1 MGRDLSRGIAVRI
14 EIMDKHTKALELD
27 KILEMVAGE
36 CSSADAAELARKL
49 EPVHT
54 AGEAQWLLQETDAA
68 FVAMAK
74 FGAPSFYGMKNVT
87 NPLRRAQ
94 AGGGLGLRELL
105 DIGATL
111 RTIRGL
117 TQWWGKSESVRTA
130 LTGRF
135 QVLAPNKYLEEK
147 IFTCIVSE
155 EEVADNASP
164 ALASIRRK
172 IRAASQRVR
181 DQLDKLIR
189 SPAHQKHLQE
199 NIVTQR
205 GGRYVVPVKAEF
217 RGEVPGLV
225 HDTSASGATVFVEP
239 MSVVE
244 LNNEIRVLR
253 SDEQEEISRILL
265 ELSGEAGSFADS
277 IIESYNYAVQL
288 DLIFAKAQVAY
299 KMKAVV
305 PQIGEDGKT
314 ILHAARH
321 PLIAKEKVVPTEITL
336 GDTFDALIITGPNT
350 GGKTVALK
358 TIGLLTLM
366 AMCGLMVPA
375 GEGSRVSVF
384 RHILADIGDE
394 QSIEQSLSTF
404 SSHMVNIIRILQ
416 VADSSSLILL
426 DELGAGTDPVEGAA
440 LAQAII
446 QELRGKGVRLAC
458 TTHYAELK
466 AYAIQTPG
474 VENGSCEFD
483 VATLQPTYR
492 LLIGVPGKSNA
503 FAITQR
509 LGMDPRIV
517 DQARELV
524 SRESNAFEQVVGR
537 LEEDRRKMEDQLET
551 LRTSAAK
558 AQQSAQEADRLK
570 EEAEAQA
577 KKEVERAR
585 QEAAQIVQKTRQR
598 ADALVNELEELR
610 RQKNKQLS
618 AEQKARLRSGMKEL
632 ESSSDPVHQRRDD
645 NYVLPRPLVVGDDV
659 LLYDIDKEA
668 TVLEEP
674 KDGMV
679 LVQAG
684 IIKTRAPLHNIRLM
698 SKRQLKKKN
707 PGRTVTKS
715 VSTPEASSS
724 LDLRG
729 QTVEEALMEVD
740 SFLDRAARMHL
751 SQVTIIHGKGT
762 GALRAAVQQHLRRCA
777 QVKSFRL
784 GTYGEGES
792 GVTIAELK

>member
-1 MGRDLSRGIAVRI
+1 
-14 EIMDKHTKALELD
+14 MDKHTKALELD

-36 CSSADAAELARKL
+36 CSSADGAELARAL
-49 EPVHT
+49 TPVHT
-54 AGEAQWLLQETDAA
+54 AGEVQWLLQEIDAA

-74 FGAPSFYGMKNVT
+74 YGAPSFYGMKNVT

-117 TQWWGKSESVRTA
+117 TQWWSKSESVRTA

-164 ALASIRRK
+164 QLAAIRRK

-189 SPAHQKHLQE
+189 SPGHQKHLQE
-199 NIVTQR
+199 SLVTQR

-225 HDTSASGATVFVEP
+225 HDTSASGATVFIEP

-277 IIESYNYAVQL
+277 IIESYQYAVQL

-305 PQIGEDGKT
+305 PDVGEDGRVV
-314 ILHAARH
+314 LHSARH

-336 GDTFDALIITGPNT
+336 GDTFDTLIITGPNT

-366 AMCGLMVPA
+366 AMCGLMIPA
-375 GEGSRVSVF
+375 GEGSRISVF
-384 RHILADIGDE
+384 QHILADIGDE

-404 SSHMVNIIRILQ
+404 SSHMVNIIQIFQ

-440 LAQAII
+440 LAESII
-446 QELRGKGVRLAC
+446 QELRSKGVRLAC

-483 VATLQPTYR
+483 VTTLRPTYR

-509 LGMDPRIV
+509 LGMDPSIV
-517 DQARELV
+517 DRARKLV
-524 SRESNAFEQVVGR
+524 SEESNAFEQVVSR
-537 LEEDRRKMEDQLET
+537 LEEDRRKMEDELET
-551 LRTSAAK
+551 LRESAAK
-558 AQQSAQEADRLK
+558 AKENAQEAQRLK
-570 EEAEAQA
+570 EEAESQA
-577 KKEVERAR
+577 KKEIEQAR

-618 AEQKARLRSGMKEL
+618 AEQKARLRSGMREL
-632 ESSSDPVHQRRDD
+632 ESSADPVRKRRDD
-645 NYVLPRPLVVGDDV
+645 HYTLPRPLVVGDEV
-659 LLYDIDKEA
+659 LLYDIDKSA
-668 TVLEEP
+668 TVLELP
-674 KDGMV
+674 KDDTV

-684 IIKTRAPLHNIRLM
+684 IIKTRVPLSNVRLV
-698 SKRQLKKKN
+698 SKRQLKKQQ
-707 PGRTVTKS
+707 GRSVTKS
-715 VSTPEASSS
+715 VSTPEISTS
-724 LDLRG
+724 LDIRG
-729 QTVEEALMEVD
+729 QNVEEALMEVD
-740 SFLDRAARMHL
+740 AFLDRASRMHL
-751 SQVTIIHGKGT
+751 PLVTIIHGKGT
-762 GALRAAVQQHLRRCA
+762 GVLRSAVQQHLRRCS

-784 GTYGEGES
+784 GVYGEGEN

>member
-1 MGRDLSRGIAVRI
+1 
-14 EIMDKHTKALELD
+14 MDKHTKALELD
-27 KILEMVAGE
+27 KILEMVAEE
-36 CSSADAAELARKL
+36 CSSQDGAQLAREL

-54 AGEAQWLLQETDAA
+54 AAEAQWLLGETDAA

-74 FGAPSFYGMKNVT
+74 YGAPSFYGMKNVT

-117 TQWWGKSESVRTA
+117 TQWWGKSGSVTTA
-130 LTGRF
+130 LTPRF
-135 QVLAPNKYLEEK
+135 EVLAPNKYLEEK
-147 IFTCIVSE
+147 IFTCIVNE

-181 DQLDKLIR
+181 GQLDKLIH
-189 SPAHQKHLQE
+189 SQAHQKHLQE
-199 NIVTQR
+199 SIVTQR

-244 LNNEIRVLR
+244 ANNEIRVLR
-253 SDEQEEISRILL
+253 SDEQDEIARILL

-277 IIESYNYAVQL
+277 IIESYHYAVEL

-305 PQIGEDGKT
+305 PQVGEDGK
-314 ILHAARH
+314 IGLHAARH
-321 PLIAKEKVVPTEITL
+321 PLIAKEKVVPTDITL
-336 GDTFDALIITGPNT
+336 GVEFDTLIITGPNT

-366 AMCGLMVPA
+366 AMCGLMIPA
-375 GEGSRVSVF
+375 GEGSRVAVF

-404 SSHMVNIIRILQ
+404 SSHMVNIIHIFE
-416 VADSSSLILL
+416 VADNSSLILL

-440 LAQAII
+440 LAEAII
-446 QELRGKGVRLAC
+446 QELRGRGVRLAC

-483 VATLQPTYR
+483 VATLRPTYR

-509 LGMDPRIV
+509 LGMDTAIV
-517 DQARELV
+517 DRARELV
-524 SRESNAFEQVVGR
+524 SREGNAFEQVVGR
-537 LEEDRRKMEDQLET
+537 LEEDRRKMEDELEA
-551 LRTSAAK
+551 LRASAAQAK
-558 AQQSAQEADRLK
+558 ANAEASQRLK
-570 EEAEAQA
+570 DEAEAQA
-577 KKEVERAR
+577 KKEIDRAR

-598 ADALVNELEELR
+598 ADALVGELEELR

-618 AEQKARLRSGMKEL
+618 AEQKARLRSGLKEL

-645 NYVLPRPLVVGDDV
+645 NYVLPRPLVVGDEV

-668 TVLEEP
+668 TVLELP
-674 KDGMV
+674 KDGTV

-684 IIKTRAPLHNIRLM
+684 IIKTRVPLGNVRLL

-707 PGRTVTKS
+707 PTRTVTKN
-715 VSTPEASSS
+715 VSTPETSSS

-740 SFLDRAARMHL
+740 NFLDRASRMHL

-762 GALRAAVQQHLRRCA
+762 GALRTAVQQHLRRCS

>member
-1 MGRDLSRGIAVRI
+1 M
-14 EIMDKHTKALELD
+14 MDKHCRALELD
-27 KILEMVAGE
+27 KILEMVAE
-36 CSSADAAELARKL
+36 EASSADGAQLAREL
-49 EPVHT
+49 EPVST
-54 AGEAQWLLQETDAA
+54 AAEAKWLLEETDAA

-87 NPLRRAQ
+87 SPLRRAQ

-135 QVLAPNKYLEEK
+135 EVLAPNKYLEEK

-164 ALASIRRK
+164 ALANIRRK

-181 DQLDKLIR
+181 DQLDKLIH
-189 SPAHQKHLQE
+189 SPAHQRHLQE
-199 NIVTQR
+199 SIVTQR

-244 LNNEIRVLR
+244 ANNEIRVLR

-277 IIESYNYAVQL
+277 IIESYKYAVQL

-305 PQIGEDGKT
+305 PQVGEDGK
-314 ILHAARH
+314 IVLHSARH
-321 PLIAKEKVVPTEITL
+321 PLIAKEKVVPTDITL
-336 GDTFDALIITGPNT
+336 GVDFDTLIITGPNT

-366 AMCGLMVPA
+366 AMCGLMIPV

-404 SSHMVNIIRILQ
+404 SSHMVNIIKIFE
-416 VADSSSLILL
+416 VADNSSLILL

-440 LAQAII
+440 LAEAII
-446 QELRGKGVRLAC
+446 QELRYKGARLAC

-466 AYAIQTPG
+466 AYAIQTAG
-474 VENGSCEFD
+474 VENGCCEFD
-483 VATLQPTYR
+483 VATLRPTYR

-503 FAITQR
+503 FAISQR
-509 LGMDPRIV
+509 LGMAESIV
-517 DQARELV
+517 DRARELV
-524 SRESNAFEQVVGR
+524 SQESNAFEQVVGR
-537 LEEDRRKMEDQLET
+537 LEEDRRAMENQMEE
-551 LRTSAAK
+551 LRASAAK
-558 AQQSAQEADRLK
+558 AKQSAQEAERLK

-610 RQKNKQLS
+610 RQKNKELS

-632 ESSSDPVHQRRDD
+632 EGLSDPVHQRRDD
-645 NYVLPRPLVVGDDV
+645 NYVLPRELVPGDDV
-659 LLYDIDKEA
+659 LIYDIDKDA
-668 TVLEEP
+668 TVLEAP
-674 KDGMV
+674 KDGFV

-684 IIKTRAPLHNIRLM
+684 IIKTRVPLSNIRLL
-698 SKRQLKKKN
+698 SKRQMKKKH

-740 SFLDRAARMHL
+740 SFLDRASRMHL

-762 GALRAAVQQHLRRCA
+762 GALRTAVQQHLRRCS

>member
-1 MGRDLSRGIAVRI
+1 
-14 EIMDKHTKALELD
+14 MDKHTKALELD
-27 KILEMVAGE
+27 KILEMVAAE
-36 CSSADAAELARKL
+36 ASSEDGAQLAREL
-49 EPVHT
+49 SPVHT
-54 AGEAQWLLQETDAA
+54 AAEAKWLLEETDAA

-135 QVLAPNKYLEEK
+135 EVLSPNKYLEEK

-155 EEVADNASP
+155 EEVADSASP
-164 ALASIRRK
+164 ALAAIRRK

-189 SPAHQKHLQE
+189 SPGHQKHLQE
-199 NIVTQR
+199 SLVTQR

-225 HDTSASGATVFVEP
+225 HDTSASGATVFIEP

-277 IIESYNYAVQL
+277 IIESYHYAVEL

-305 PQIGEDGKT
+305 PQVGEDGK
-314 ILHAARH
+314 IVLHSARH
-321 PLIAKEKVVPTEITL
+321 PLIAKEKVVPTDITL
-336 GDTFDALIITGPNT
+336 GVGFDTLIITGPNT

-366 AMCGLMVPA
+366 AMCGLMIPA
-375 GEGSRVSVF
+375 GEGSCVSVF

-404 SSHMVNIIRILQ
+404 SSHMVNIIQIFQ
-416 VADSSSLILL
+416 VVDNSSLILL

-440 LAQAII
+440 LAEAII
-446 QELRGKGVRLAC
+446 EKLRSRGARLAC

-474 VENGSCEFD
+474 VENGCCEFD
-483 VATLQPTYR
+483 VATLRPTYR

-503 FAITQR
+503 FAISQR
-509 LGMDPRIV
+509 LGMDEAIV
-517 DQARELV
+517 HRARELV
-524 SRESNAFEQVVGR
+524 STESNAFEQVVGR
-537 LEEDRRKMEDQLET
+537 LEEDRRKMEEELQS
-551 LRTSAAK
+551 LRASAERAK
-558 AQQSAQEADRLK
+558 QSEQEAQRLK
-570 EEAEAQA
+570 EEAEAQFQ
-577 KKEVERAR
+577 KEVERAR
-585 QEAAQIVQKTRQR
+585 QEAAQIVQKTRRQ
-598 ADALVNELEELR
+598 ADALLNELEDLR

-618 AEQKARLRSGMKEL
+618 AEQKARLRSGLKEM
-632 ESSSDPVHQRRDD
+632 ESASDPVHQRRDD
-645 NYVLPRPLVVGDDV
+645 NYTLPRPLQVGDDV
-659 LLYDIDKEA
+659 LIYDIDKDA
-668 TVLEEP
+668 TMLEEP
-674 KDGMV
+674 KDGFV

-684 IIKTRAPLHNIRLM
+684 IIKTRVPLSNIRLL

-740 SFLDRAARMHL
+740 SFLDRASRMHL

>member
-1 MGRDLSRGIAVRI
+1 
-14 EIMDKHTKALELD
+14 MDKHTKALELD
-27 KILEMVAGE
+27 KILEMVAEE
-36 CSSADAAELARKL
+36 CSSQDGAQLAREL

-54 AGEAQWLLQETDAA
+54 AAEAQWLLGETDAA

-74 FGAPSFYGMKNVT
+74 YGAPSFYGMKNVT

-117 TQWWGKSESVRTA
+117 TQWWGKSGNVTTA
-130 LTGRF
+130 LTPRF
-135 QVLAPNKYLEEK
+135 EVLAPNKYLEEK
-147 IFTCIVSE
+147 IFTCIVNE

-181 DQLDKLIR
+181 DQLDKLIH
-189 SPAHQKHLQE
+189 SQAHQKHLQE
-199 NIVTQR
+199 SIVTQR

-253 SDEQEEISRILL
+253 SDEQDEIARILL

-277 IIESYNYAVQL
+277 IIESYHYAVEL

-305 PQIGEDGKT
+305 PQVGEDGK
-314 ILHAARH
+314 IALHAARH
-321 PLIAKEKVVPTEITL
+321 PLIAKEKVVPTDITL
-336 GDTFDALIITGPNT
+336 GVEFDTLIITGPNT

-366 AMCGLMVPA
+366 AMCGLMIPA
-375 GEGSRVSVF
+375 GEGSRVAVF

-404 SSHMVNIIRILQ
+404 SSHMVNIIHIFE
-416 VADSSSLILL
+416 VADNSSLILL

-440 LAQAII
+440 LAEAII
-446 QELRGKGVRLAC
+446 QELRGRGVRLAC

-483 VATLQPTYR
+483 VATLRPTYR

-509 LGMDPRIV
+509 LGMDTAIV
-517 DQARELV
+517 DRARELV
-524 SRESNAFEQVVGR
+524 SREGNAFEQVVGR
-537 LEEDRRKMEDQLET
+537 LEEDRRKMEDELEA
-551 LRTSAAK
+551 LRASAAQAK
-558 AQQSAQEADRLK
+558 ANAEASQRLK
-570 EEAEAQA
+570 DEAEAQA
-577 KKEVERAR
+577 KKEIDRAR

-598 ADALVNELEELR
+598 ADALVGELEELR

-618 AEQKARLRSGMKEL
+618 AEQKVRLRSGLKEL

-645 NYVLPRPLVVGDDV
+645 NYVLPRPLVVGDEV

-668 TVLEEP
+668 TVLELP
-674 KDGMV
+674 KDGTV

-684 IIKTRAPLHNIRLM
+684 IIKTRVPLENVRLL

-707 PGRTVTKS
+707 PTRTVTKN
-715 VSTPEASSS
+715 VSTPETSSS

-740 SFLDRAARMHL
+740 NFLDRASRMHL

-762 GALRAAVQQHLRRCA
+762 GALRTAVQQHLRRCS

>member
-1 MGRDLSRGIAVRI
+1 
-14 EIMDKHTKALELD
+14 MDKHTKALELD
-27 KILEMVAGE
+27 KILEMVAEE
-36 CSSADAAELARKL
+36 CSSQDGAQLAREL

-54 AGEAQWLLQETDAA
+54 AAEAQRLLGETDAA

-74 FGAPSFYGMKNVT
+74 YGAPSFYGMKNVT

-117 TQWWGKSESVRTA
+117 TQWWGKSGNVTTA
-130 LTGRF
+130 LTPRF
-135 QVLAPNKYLEEK
+135 EVLAPNKYLEEK
-147 IFTCIVSE
+147 IFTCIVNE

-181 DQLDKLIR
+181 DQLDKLIH
-189 SPAHQKHLQE
+189 SQAHQKHLQE
-199 NIVTQR
+199 SIVTQR

-244 LNNEIRVLR
+244 ANNEIRVLR
-253 SDEQEEISRILL
+253 SDEQDEIARILL

-277 IIESYNYAVQL
+277 IIESYHYAVEL

-305 PQIGEDGKT
+305 PQVGEDGK
-314 ILHAARH
+314 IALHAARH
-321 PLIAKEKVVPTEITL
+321 PLIAKEKVVPTDITL
-336 GDTFDALIITGPNT
+336 GVEFDTLIITGPNT

-366 AMCGLMVPA
+366 AMCGLMIPA
-375 GEGSRVSVF
+375 GEGSRVAVF

-404 SSHMVNIIRILQ
+404 SSHMVNIIHIFE
-416 VADSSSLILL
+416 VADNSSLILL

-440 LAQAII
+440 LAEAII
-446 QELRGKGVRLAC
+446 QELRGRGVRLAC

-483 VATLQPTYR
+483 VATLRPTYR

-509 LGMDPRIV
+509 LGMDTAIV
-517 DQARELV
+517 DRARELV
-524 SRESNAFEQVVGR
+524 SREGNAFEQVVGR
-537 LEEDRRKMEDQLET
+537 LEEDRRKMEDELEA
-551 LRTSAAK
+551 LRASAAQAK
-558 AQQSAQEADRLK
+558 ANAEASQRLK
-570 EEAEAQA
+570 DEAEAQA
-577 KKEVERAR
+577 KKEIDRAR

-598 ADALVNELEELR
+598 ADALVGELEELR

-618 AEQKARLRSGMKEL
+618 AEQKARLRSGLKEL

-645 NYVLPRPLVVGDDV
+645 NYVLPRPLVVGDEV

-668 TVLEEP
+668 TVLELP
-674 KDGMV
+674 KDGTV

-684 IIKTRAPLHNIRLM
+684 IIKTRVPLENVRLL

-707 PGRTVTKS
+707 PTRTVTKN
-715 VSTPEASSS
+715 VSTPETSSS

-740 SFLDRAARMHL
+740 NFLDRASRMHL

-762 GALRAAVQQHLRRCA
+762 GALRTAVQQHLRRCS

>member
-1 MGRDLSRGIAVRI
+1 
-14 EIMDKHTKALELD
+14 MDKHTKALELD
-27 KILEMVAGE
+27 KILEMVAEE
-36 CSSADAAELARKL
+36 CSSQDGAQLAREL

-54 AGEAQWLLQETDAA
+54 AAEAQWLLGETDAA

-74 FGAPSFYGMKNVT
+74 YGAPSFYGMKNVT

-117 TQWWGKSESVRTA
+117 TQWWGKSGNVTTA
-130 LTGRF
+130 LTPRF
-135 QVLAPNKYLEEK
+135 EVLAPNKYLEEK
-147 IFTCIVSE
+147 IFTCIVNE

-181 DQLDKLIR
+181 DQLDKLIH
-189 SPAHQKHLQE
+189 SQAHQKHLQE
-199 NIVTQR
+199 SIVTQR

-244 LNNEIRVLR
+244 ANNEIRVLR
-253 SDEQEEISRILL
+253 SDEQDEIARILL

-277 IIESYNYAVQL
+277 IIESYHYAVEL

-305 PQIGEDGKT
+305 PQVGEDGK
-314 ILHAARH
+314 IALHAARH
-321 PLIAKEKVVPTEITL
+321 PLIAKEKVVPTDITL
-336 GDTFDALIITGPNT
+336 GVEFDTLIITVPNT

-366 AMCGLMVPA
+366 AMCGLMIPA
-375 GEGSRVSVF
+375 GEGSRVAVF

-394 QSIEQSLSTF
+394 QSIEQSISTF
-404 SSHMVNIIRILQ
+404 SSHMVNIIHIFE
-416 VADSSSLILL
+416 VADNSSLILL

-440 LAQAII
+440 LAEAII
-446 QELRGKGVRLAC
+446 QELRGRGVRLAC

-483 VATLQPTYR
+483 VATLRPTYR

-509 LGMDPRIV
+509 LGMDTAIV
-517 DQARELV
+517 DRARELV
-524 SRESNAFEQVVGR
+524 SREGNAFEQVVGR
-537 LEEDRRKMEDQLET
+537 LEEDRRKMEDELEA
-551 LRTSAAK
+551 LRASAAQAK
-558 AQQSAQEADRLK
+558 ANAEASQRLK
-570 EEAEAQA
+570 DEAEAQA
-577 KKEVERAR
+577 KKEIDRAR

-598 ADALVNELEELR
+598 ADALVGELEELR

-618 AEQKARLRSGMKEL
+618 AEQKARLRSGLKEL

-645 NYVLPRPLVVGDDV
+645 NYVLPRPLVVGDEV

-668 TVLEEP
+668 TVLELP
-674 KDGMV
+674 KDGTV

-684 IIKTRAPLHNIRLM
+684 IIKTRVPLENVRLL

-707 PGRTVTKS
+707 PTRTVTKN
-715 VSTPEASSS
+715 VSTPETSSS

-740 SFLDRAARMHL
+740 NFLDRASRMHL

-762 GALRAAVQQHLRRCA
+762 GALRTAVQQHLRRCS

>member
-1 MGRDLSRGIAVRI
+1 
-14 EIMDKHTKALELD
+14 MDKHCRALELD
-27 KILEMVAGE
+27 KILEMVAE
-36 CSSADAAELARKL
+36 EASSADGAQLAREL
-49 EPVHT
+49 EPVLT
-54 AGEAQWLLQETDAA
+54 AAEAKWLLEETDAA

-135 QVLAPNKYLEEK
+135 EVLAPNKYLEEK

-164 ALASIRRK
+164 ALATIRRK

-181 DQLDKLIR
+181 DQLDKLIH
-189 SPAHQKHLQE
+189 SPAHQRHLQE
-199 NIVTQR
+199 SIVTQR

-244 LNNEIRVLR
+244 ANNEIRVLR

-277 IIESYNYAVQL
+277 IIESYQYAVQL

-305 PQIGEDGKT
+305 PQVGEDGK
-314 ILHAARH
+314 IVLHSARH
-321 PLIAKEKVVPTEITL
+321 PLIAKDKVVPTDITL
-336 GDTFDALIITGPNT
+336 GVEFDTLIITGPNT

-366 AMCGLMVPA
+366 AMCGLMLPV

-404 SSHMVNIIRILQ
+404 SSHMVNIIKIFQ
-416 VADSSSLILL
+416 VADNSSLILL

-440 LAQAII
+440 LAEAII
-446 QELRGKGVRLAC
+446 QELRYKGARLAC

-466 AYAIQTPG
+466 AYAIQTAG
-474 VENGSCEFD
+474 VENGCCEFD
-483 VATLQPTYR
+483 VATLRPTYR

-503 FAITQR
+503 FAISQR
-509 LGMDPRIV
+509 LGMAESIV
-517 DQARELV
+517 NRARELV

-537 LEEDRRKMEDQLET
+537 LEEDRRAMETQMEE

-558 AQQSAQEADRLK
+558 AKESAQEAERLK
-570 EEAEAQA
+570 EEAQSQA

-610 RQKNKQLS
+610 RQKNKELS

-632 ESSSDPVHQRRDD
+632 EGLSDPVHQRRDD
-645 NYVLPRPLVVGDDV
+645 NYVLPRALVPGDDV
-659 LLYDIDKEA
+659 LIYDIDKDA
-668 TVLEEP
+668 TVLEAP
-674 KDGMV
+674 KDGFV

-684 IIKTRAPLHNIRLM
+684 IIKTRVPLSNIRLL
-698 SKRQLKKKN
+698 SKRQMKKKQ

-740 SFLDRAARMHL
+740 SFLDRASRMHL

>member
-1 MGRDLSRGIAVRI
+1 
-14 EIMDKHTKALELD
+14 MDKHTKALELD
-27 KILEMVAGE
+27 KILEMVAEE
-36 CSSADAAELARKL
+36 CSSQDGAQLAREL

-54 AGEAQWLLQETDAA
+54 AAEAQWLLGETDAA

-74 FGAPSFYGMKNVT
+74 YGAPSFYGMKNVT

-117 TQWWGKSESVRTA
+117 TQWWGKSGNVTTA
-130 LTGRF
+130 LTPRF
-135 QVLAPNKYLEEK
+135 EVLAPNKYLEEK
-147 IFTCIVSE
+147 IFTCIVNE

-181 DQLDKLIR
+181 DQLDKLIH
-189 SPAHQKHLQE
+189 SQAHQKHLQE
-199 NIVTQR
+199 SIVTQR

-244 LNNEIRVLR
+244 ANNEIRVLR
-253 SDEQEEISRILL
+253 SDEQDEIARILL

-277 IIESYNYAVQL
+277 IIESYHYAVEL

-305 PQIGEDGKT
+305 PQVGEDGK
-314 ILHAARH
+314 IALHAARH
-321 PLIAKEKVVPTEITL
+321 PLIAKEKVVPTDITL
-336 GDTFDALIITGPNT
+336 GVEFDTLIITGPNT

-366 AMCGLMVPA
+366 AMCGLMIPA
-375 GEGSRVSVF
+375 GEGSRVAVF

-404 SSHMVNIIRILQ
+404 SSHMVNIIHIFE
-416 VADSSSLILL
+416 VADNSSLILL

-440 LAQAII
+440 LAEAII
-446 QELRGKGVRLAC
+446 QELRGRGVRLAC

-474 VENGSCEFD
+474 VENGSCEFA
-483 VATLQPTYR
+483 VATLRPTYR

-509 LGMDPRIV
+509 LGMDTAIV
-517 DQARELV
+517 DRARELV
-524 SRESNAFEQVVGR
+524 SREGNAFEQVVGR
-537 LEEDRRKMEDQLET
+537 LEEDRRKMEDELEA
-551 LRTSAAK
+551 LRASAAQAK
-558 AQQSAQEADRLK
+558 ANAEASQRLK
-570 EEAEAQA
+570 DEAEAQA
-577 KKEVERAR
+577 KKEIDRAR

-598 ADALVNELEELR
+598 ADALVGELEELR

-618 AEQKARLRSGMKEL
+618 AEQKARLRSGLKEL

-645 NYVLPRPLVVGDDV
+645 NYVLPRPLVVGDEV

-668 TVLEEP
+668 TVLELP
-674 KDGMV
+674 KDGTV

-684 IIKTRAPLHNIRLM
+684 IIKTRVPLGNVRLL

-707 PGRTVTKS
+707 PTRTVTKN
-715 VSTPEASSS
+715 VSTPETSSS

-740 SFLDRAARMHL
+740 NFLDRASRMHL

-762 GALRAAVQQHLRRCA
+762 GALRTAVQQHLRRCS

>member
-1 MGRDLSRGIAVRI
+1 
-14 EIMDKHTKALELD
+14 MDKHTKALELD
-27 KILEMVAGE
+27 KILEMVAEE
-36 CSSADAAELARKL
+36 CSSQDGAQLAREL

-54 AGEAQWLLQETDAA
+54 AAEAQWLLGETDAA

-74 FGAPSFYGMKNVT
+74 YGAPSFYGMKNVT

-117 TQWWGKSESVRTA
+117 TQWWGKSGNVTTA
-130 LTGRF
+130 LTPRF
-135 QVLAPNKYLEEK
+135 EVLAPNKYLEEK
-147 IFTCIVSE
+147 IFTCIVNE

-181 DQLDKLIR
+181 DQLDKLIH
-189 SPAHQKHLQE
+189 SQAHQKHLQE
-199 NIVTQR
+199 SIVTQR

-244 LNNEIRVLR
+244 ANNEIRVLR
-253 SDEQEEISRILL
+253 SDEQDEIARILL

-277 IIESYNYAVQL
+277 IIESYHYAVEL

-305 PQIGEDGKT
+305 PQVGEDGK
-314 ILHAARH
+314 IALHAARH
-321 PLIAKEKVVPTEITL
+321 PLIAKEKVVPTDITL
-336 GDTFDALIITGPNT
+336 GVEFDTLIITGPNT

-366 AMCGLMVPA
+366 AMCGLMIPA
-375 GEGSRVSVF
+375 GEGSRVAVF

-404 SSHMVNIIRILQ
+404 SSHMVNVIHIFE
-416 VADSSSLILL
+416 VADNSSLILL

-440 LAQAII
+440 LAEAII
-446 QELRGKGVRLAC
+446 QELRGRGVRLAC

-483 VATLQPTYR
+483 VATLRPTYR

-509 LGMDPRIV
+509 LGMDTAIV
-517 DQARELV
+517 DRARELV
-524 SRESNAFEQVVGR
+524 SREGNAFEQVVGR
-537 LEEDRRKMEDQLET
+537 LEEDRRKMEDELEA
-551 LRTSAAK
+551 LRASAAQAK
-558 AQQSAQEADRLK
+558 ANAEASQRLK
-570 EEAEAQA
+570 DEAEAQA
-577 KKEVERAR
+577 KKEIDRAR

-598 ADALVNELEELR
+598 ADALVGELEELR

-618 AEQKARLRSGMKEL
+618 AEQKARLRSGLKEL

-645 NYVLPRPLVVGDDV
+645 NYVLPRPLVVGDEV

-668 TVLEEP
+668 TVLELP
-674 KDGMV
+674 KDGTV

-684 IIKTRAPLHNIRLM
+684 IIKTRVPLENVRLL

-707 PGRTVTKS
+707 PTRTVTKN
-715 VSTPEASSS
+715 VSTPETSSS

-740 SFLDRAARMHL
+740 NFLDRASRMHL

-762 GALRAAVQQHLRRCA
+762 GALRTAVQQHLRRCS

>member
-1 MGRDLSRGIAVRI
+1 M
-14 EIMDKHTKALELD
+14 EKHYRALELD
-27 KILEMVAGE
+27 KILEMVAQE
-36 CSSADAAELARKL
+36 ASSEDGAELARKL
-49 EPVHT
+49 EPVYT
-54 AGEAQWLLQETDAA
+54 AAEVQWLLQETDAA

-135 QVLAPNKYLEEK
+135 EVLAPNKYLEEK

-164 ALASIRRK
+164 ALATIRRK

-181 DQLDKLIR
+181 DQLDKLIH
-189 SPAHQKHLQE
+189 SPAHQRHLQE
-199 NIVTQR
+199 SIVTQR

-225 HDTSASGATVFVEP
+225 HDTSSSGATVFVEP

-244 LNNEIRVLR
+244 ANNEIRVLR
-253 SDEQEEISRILL
+253 SDEQEEITRILL

-277 IIESYNYAVQL
+277 IIESYRYAVEL

-299 KMKAVV
+299 RMKAVV
-305 PQIGEDGKT
+305 PQVGEDGK
-314 ILHAARH
+314 IVLHSARH
-321 PLIAKEKVVPTEITL
+321 PLIPKEQVVATDITL
-336 GDTFDALIITGPNT
+336 GVDFDTLIITGPNT

-366 AMCGLMVPA
+366 AMCGLMLPV

-404 SSHMVNIIRILQ
+404 SSHMVNIIGIFQ
-416 VADSSSLILL
+416 VADNSSLILL
-426 DELGAGTDPVEGAA
+426 DELGAGTDPIEGAA
-440 LAQAII
+440 LAEAII
-446 QELRGKGVRLAC
+446 EELRNRGARLAC

-466 AYAIQTPG
+466 AYAIQTAG
-474 VENGSCEFD
+474 VENGCCEFD
-483 VATLQPTYR
+483 VATLRPTYR

-503 FAITQR
+503 FAISQR
-509 LGMDPRIV
+509 LGISEHIV
-517 DQARELV
+517 ERARELV
-524 SRESNAFEQVVGR
+524 SQESNAFEQVVGR
-537 LEEDRRKMEDQLET
+537 LEEDRRKMEDELET
-551 LRTSAAK
+551 LRASAAQAK
-558 AQQSAQEADRLK
+558 RSAQEADRLK
-570 EEAEAQA
+570 EEAEQQA

-585 QEAAQIVQKTRQR
+585 QEAAQIVQKTRAR
-598 ADALVNELEELR
+598 ADALVNELEEMR
-610 RQKNKQLS
+610 RQKNKALS
-618 AEQKARLRSGMKEL
+618 AEQKAKLRSGMKEL
-632 ESSSDPVHQRRDD
+632 EGLSDPVRERRDD
-645 NYVLPRPLVVGDDV
+645 QYVLPRPLVPGDSV
-659 LLYDIDKEA
+659 LIYDIDKDA
-668 TVLEEP
+668 TVLEAP
-674 KDGMV
+674 KDGFV

-684 IIKTRAPLHNIRLM
+684 IIKTRVPLSNIRLL
-698 SKRQLKKKN
+698 SKRQLKKKQ

-715 VSTPEASSS
+715 VSTPEAASS

-740 SFLDRAARMHL
+740 AFLDRASRMNL

-762 GALRAAVQQHLRRCA
+762 GALRAAVQQHLRRCS

>member
-1 MGRDLSRGIAVRI
+1 
-14 EIMDKHTKALELD
+14 MDKHTKALELD
-27 KILEMVAGE
+27 KILEMVAEE
-36 CSSADAAELARKL
+36 CSSQDGAQLAREL

-54 AGEAQWLLQETDAA
+54 AAEAQWLLGETDAA

-74 FGAPSFYGMKNVT
+74 YGAPSFYGMKNVT

-117 TQWWGKSESVRTA
+117 TQWWGKSGNVTTA
-130 LTGRF
+130 LSPRF
-135 QVLAPNKYLEEK
+135 EVLAPNKYLEEK
-147 IFTCIVSE
+147 IFTCIVNE

-181 DQLDKLIR
+181 DQLDKLIH
-189 SPAHQKHLQE
+189 SQAHQKHLQE
-199 NIVTQR
+199 SIVTQR

-244 LNNEIRVLR
+244 ANNEIRVLR
-253 SDEQEEISRILL
+253 SDEQDEIARILL

-277 IIESYNYAVQL
+277 IIESYHYAVEL

-305 PQIGEDGKT
+305 PQVGEDGK
-314 ILHAARH
+314 IALHAARH
-321 PLIAKEKVVPTEITL
+321 PLIAKEKVVPTDITL
-336 GDTFDALIITGPNT
+336 GVEFDTLIITGPNT

-366 AMCGLMVPA
+366 AMCGLMIPA
-375 GEGSRVSVF
+375 GEGSRVAVF

-404 SSHMVNIIRILQ
+404 SSHMVNIIHIFE
-416 VADSSSLILL
+416 VADNSSLILL

-440 LAQAII
+440 LAEAII
-446 QELRGKGVRLAC
+446 QELRGRGVRLAC

-466 AYAIQTPG
+466 AYAIQTSG

-483 VATLQPTYR
+483 VATLRPTYR

-509 LGMDPRIV
+509 LGMDTAIV
-517 DQARELV
+517 DRARELV
-524 SRESNAFEQVVGR
+524 SREGNAFEQVVGR
-537 LEEDRRKMEDQLET
+537 LEEDRRKMEDELEA
-551 LRTSAAK
+551 LRASAAQAK
-558 AQQSAQEADRLK
+558 ANAEASQRLK
-570 EEAEAQA
+570 DEAEAQA
-577 KKEVERAR
+577 KKEIDRAR

-598 ADALVNELEELR
+598 ADALVGELEELR

-618 AEQKARLRSGMKEL
+618 AEQKARLRSGLKEL

-645 NYVLPRPLVVGDDV
+645 NYVLPRPLVVGDEV

-668 TVLEEP
+668 TVLELP
-674 KDGMV
+674 KDGTV

-684 IIKTRAPLHNIRLM
+684 IIKTRVPLGNVRLL

-707 PGRTVTKS
+707 PTRTVTKN
-715 VSTPEASSS
+715 VSTPETSSS

-740 SFLDRAARMHL
+740 NFLDRASRMHL

-762 GALRAAVQQHLRRCA
+762 GALRTAVQQHLRRCS

>member
-1 MGRDLSRGIAVRI
+1 
-14 EIMDKHTKALELD
+14 MDKHTKALELD
-27 KILEMVAGE
+27 KILEMVAEE
-36 CSSADAAELARKL
+36 CSSQDGAQLAREL

-54 AGEAQWLLQETDAA
+54 AAEAQWLLGETDAA

-74 FGAPSFYGMKNVT
+74 YGAPSFYGMKNVT

-117 TQWWGKSESVRTA
+117 TQWWGKSGNVTTA
-130 LTGRF
+130 LTPRF
-135 QVLAPNKYLEEK
+135 EVLAPNKYLEEK
-147 IFTCIVSE
+147 IFTCIVNE

-181 DQLDKLIR
+181 DQLDKLIH
-189 SPAHQKHLQE
+189 SQAHQKHLQE
-199 NIVTQR
+199 SIVTQR

-244 LNNEIRVLR
+244 ANNEIRVLR
-253 SDEQEEISRILL
+253 SDEQDEIARILL

-277 IIESYNYAVQL
+277 IIESYHYAVEL

-305 PQIGEDGKT
+305 PQVGEDGK
-314 ILHAARH
+314 IALHAARH
-321 PLIAKEKVVPTEITL
+321 PLIAKEKVVPTDITL
-336 GDTFDALIITGPNT
+336 GVEFDTLIITGPNT

-366 AMCGLMVPA
+366 AMCGLMIPA
-375 GEGSRVSVF
+375 GEGSRVAVF

-404 SSHMVNIIRILQ
+404 SSHMVNIIHIFE
-416 VADSSSLILL
+416 VADNSSLILL

-440 LAQAII
+440 LAEAII
-446 QELRGKGVRLAC
+446 QELRGRGVRLAC

-466 AYAIQTPG
+466 AYAIHTPG

-483 VATLQPTYR
+483 VATLRPTYR

-509 LGMDPRIV
+509 LGMDTAIV
-517 DQARELV
+517 DRARELV
-524 SRESNAFEQVVGR
+524 SREGNAFEQVVGR
-537 LEEDRRKMEDQLET
+537 LEEDRRKMEDELEA
-551 LRTSAAK
+551 LRASAAQAK
-558 AQQSAQEADRLK
+558 ANAEASQRLK
-570 EEAEAQA
+570 DEAEAQA
-577 KKEVERAR
+577 KKEIDRAR

-598 ADALVNELEELR
+598 ADALVGELEELR

-618 AEQKARLRSGMKEL
+618 AEQKARLRSGLKEL

-645 NYVLPRPLVVGDDV
+645 NYVLPRPLVVGDEV

-668 TVLEEP
+668 TVLELP
-674 KDGMV
+674 KDGTV

-684 IIKTRAPLHNIRLM
+684 IIKTRVPLGNVRLL

-707 PGRTVTKS
+707 PTRTVTKN
-715 VSTPEASSS
+715 VSTPETSSS

-740 SFLDRAARMHL
+740 NFLDRASRMHL

-762 GALRAAVQQHLRRCA
+762 GALRTAVQQHLRRCS

>member
-1 MGRDLSRGIAVRI
+1 
-14 EIMDKHTKALELD
+14 MDKHTKALELD
-27 KILEMVAGE
+27 KILEMVAEE
-36 CSSADAAELARKL
+36 CSSQDGAQLAREL

-54 AGEAQWLLQETDAA
+54 AAEAQWLLGETDAA

-74 FGAPSFYGMKNVT
+74 YGAPSFYGMKNVT

-117 TQWWGKSESVRTA
+117 TQWWGKSGNVTTA
-130 LTGRF
+130 LTPRF
-135 QVLAPNKYLEEK
+135 EVLAPNKYLEEK
-147 IFTCIVSE
+147 IFTCIVNE

-181 DQLDKLIR
+181 DQLDKLIH
-189 SPAHQKHLQE
+189 SQAHQKHLQE
-199 NIVTQR
+199 SIVTQR

-244 LNNEIRVLR
+244 ANNEIRVLR
-253 SDEQEEISRILL
+253 SDEQDEIARILL

-277 IIESYNYAVQL
+277 IIESYHYAVEL

-305 PQIGEDGKT
+305 PQVGEDGK
-314 ILHAARH
+314 IALHAARH
-321 PLIAKEKVVPTEITL
+321 PLIAKEKVVPTDITL
-336 GDTFDALIITGPNT
+336 GVEFDTLIITGPNT

-366 AMCGLMVPA
+366 AMCGLMIPA
-375 GEGSRVSVF
+375 GEGSRVAVF

-404 SSHMVNIIRILQ
+404 SSHMVNIIHIFE
-416 VADSSSLILL
+416 VADNSSLILL

-440 LAQAII
+440 LAEAII
-446 QELRGKGVRLAC
+446 QELRGRGVRLAC

-483 VATLQPTYR
+483 VATLRPTYR

-509 LGMDPRIV
+509 LGMDTAIV
-517 DQARELV
+517 DRARELV
-524 SRESNAFEQVVGR
+524 SREGNAFEQVVGR
-537 LEEDRRKMEDQLET
+537 LEEDRRKMEDELEA
-551 LRTSAAK
+551 LRASAAQAK
-558 AQQSAQEADRLK
+558 ANAEASQRLK
-570 EEAEAQA
+570 DEAEAQA
-577 KKEVERAR
+577 KKEIDRAR

-598 ADALVNELEELR
+598 ADALVGELEELR

-618 AEQKARLRSGMKEL
+618 AEQKARLRSGLKEL

-645 NYVLPRPLVVGDDV
+645 NYVLPRPLVVGDEV

-668 TVLEEP
+668 TVLELP
-674 KDGMV
+674 KDGTV

-684 IIKTRAPLHNIRLM
+684 IIKTRVPLGNVRLL

-707 PGRTVTKS
+707 PTRTVTKN
-715 VSTPEASSS
+715 VSTPETSSS

-740 SFLDRAARMHL
+740 SFLDRASRMHL

-762 GALRAAVQQHLRRCA
+762 GALRTAVQQHLRRCS

>member
-1 MGRDLSRGIAVRI
+1 
-14 EIMDKHTKALELD
+14 MDKHTKALELD

-36 CSSADAAELARKL
+36 CSSADGAELARKL
-49 EPVHT
+49 EPVFT
-54 AGEAQWLLQETDAA
+54 EAEARWLLEETDAA

-105 DIGATL
+105 DIAGTL

-135 QVLAPNKYLEEK
+135 EVLAPNKYLEEK
-147 IFTCIVSE
+147 IFTCILNE

-164 ALASIRRK
+164 ALANIRRK

-189 SPAHQKHLQE
+189 SPSHQKHLQE
-199 NIVTQR
+199 SIVTQR

-244 LNNEIRVLR
+244 ANNEIRVLR

-299 KMKAVV
+299 RMKAVV
-305 PQIGEDGKT
+305 PQVGEDGR
-314 ILHAARH
+314 IVLHAARH
-321 PLIAKEKVVPTEITL
+321 PLIPKDKVVPTDITL
-336 GDTFDALIITGPNT
+336 GVSFDTLIITGPNT

-366 AMCGLMVPA
+366 AMCGLMIPA
-375 GEGSRVSVF
+375 GEGSQISVF

-404 SSHMVNIIRILQ
+404 SSHMVNIIHIFQ
-416 VADSSSLILL
+416 VADASSLILL

-440 LAQAII
+440 LAQSII
-446 QELRGKGVRLAC
+446 QELRGRGARLAC

-483 VATLQPTYR
+483 VATLRPTYR

-509 LGMDPRIV
+509 LGMDTVIV
-517 DQARELV
+517 DRARELV

-537 LEEDRRKMEDQLET
+537 LEEDRRKMEDE
-551 LRTSAAK
+551 LRRLRESAAK
-558 AQQSAQEADRLK
+558 AQQSAEQAERLK
-570 EEAEAQA
+570 EEAESQF
-577 KKEVERAR
+577 KKEVDRAR

-598 ADALVNELEELR
+598 ADALVNELEDLR

-618 AEQKARLRSGMKEL
+618 AEQKARLRSGLKEL
-632 ESSSDPVHQRRDD
+632 ENSSDPVRERRDD
-645 NYVLPRPLVVGDDV
+645 NYVLPRPLVVGDEV
-659 LLYDIDKEA
+659 LIYDIDKDA

-684 IIKTRAPLHNIRLM
+684 IIKTRVPLSNLRLM
-698 SKRQLKKKN
+698 SKRQMKKKN
-707 PGRTVTKS
+707 PTRTVTKNI
-715 VSTPEASSS
+715 STPEVASS

-740 SFLDRAARMHL
+740 SFLDRASRMHL

>member
-1 MGRDLSRGIAVRI
+1 
-14 EIMDKHTKALELD
+14 MDKHTKALELD
-27 KILEMVAGE
+27 KILEMVAAE
-36 CSSADAAELARKL
+36 ASSEDGAQLAREL
-49 EPVHT
+49 SPVHT
-54 AGEAQWLLQETDAA
+54 AAEAKWLLEETDAA

-135 QVLAPNKYLEEK
+135 EVLSPNKYLEEK

-155 EEVADNASP
+155 EEVADSGSP
-164 ALASIRRK
+164 ALATIRRK

-189 SPAHQKHLQE
+189 SPGHQKHLQE
-199 NIVTQR
+199 SLVTQR

-225 HDTSASGATVFVEP
+225 HDTSASGATVFIEP

-277 IIESYNYAVQL
+277 IIESYHYAVEL

-305 PQIGEDGKT
+305 PQVGEDGK
-314 ILHAARH
+314 IVLHSARH
-321 PLIAKEKVVPTEITL
+321 PLIAKEKVVPTDITL
-336 GDTFDALIITGPNT
+336 GVGFDTLIITGPNT

-366 AMCGLMVPA
+366 AMCGLMIPA
-375 GEGSRVSVF
+375 GEGSCVSVF

-404 SSHMVNIIRILQ
+404 SSHMVNIIQIFQ
-416 VADSSSLILL
+416 VVDNSSLILL

-440 LAQAII
+440 LAEAII
-446 QELRGKGVRLAC
+446 EKLRSKGARLAC

-474 VENGSCEFD
+474 VENGCCEFD
-483 VATLQPTYR
+483 VATLRPTYR

-503 FAITQR
+503 FAISQR
-509 LGMDPRIV
+509 LGMDEAIV
-517 DQARELV
+517 DRARELV
-524 SRESNAFEQVVGR
+524 STESNAFEQVVGR
-537 LEEDRRKMEDQLET
+537 LEEDRRKMEEELQS
-551 LRTSAAK
+551 LRASAERAK
-558 AQQSAQEADRLK
+558 QSEQEAQRLK
-570 EEAEAQA
+570 EEAEAQFQ
-577 KKEVERAR
+577 KEVERAR
-585 QEAAQIVQKTRQR
+585 QEAAQIVQKTRRQ
-598 ADALVNELEELR
+598 ADALLNELEDLR

-618 AEQKARLRSGMKEL
+618 AEQKARLRSGLKEM
-632 ESSSDPVHQRRDD
+632 ESASDPVHQRRDD
-645 NYVLPRPLVVGDDV
+645 NYTLPRPLQVGDDV
-659 LLYDIDKEA
+659 LIYDIDKDA

-674 KDGMV
+674 KDGFV

-684 IIKTRAPLHNIRLM
+684 IIKTRVPLSNIRLL

-740 SFLDRAARMHL
+740 SFLDRASRMHL

>member
-551 LRTSAAK
+551 LRASAAK

-585 QEAAQIVQKTRQR
+585 QEATQIVQKTRQR

>member
-1 MGRDLSRGIAVRI
+1 
-14 EIMDKHTKALELD
+14 MDKHTKALELD
-27 KILEMVAGE
+27 KILEMVAEE
-36 CSSADAAELARKL
+36 CSSQDGAQLAREL

-54 AGEAQWLLQETDAA
+54 AAEAQWLLGETDAA

-74 FGAPSFYGMKNVT
+74 YGAPSFYGMKNVT

-117 TQWWGKSESVRTA
+117 TQWWGKSGNVTTA
-130 LTGRF
+130 LNPRF
-135 QVLAPNKYLEEK
+135 EVLAPNKYLEEK
-147 IFTCIVSE
+147 IFTCIVNE

-181 DQLDKLIR
+181 DQLDKLIH
-189 SPAHQKHLQE
+189 SQAHQKHLQE
-199 NIVTQR
+199 SIVTQR

-244 LNNEIRVLR
+244 ANNEIRVLR
-253 SDEQEEISRILL
+253 SDEQDEIARILL

-277 IIESYNYAVQL
+277 IIESYHYAVEL

-305 PQIGEDGKT
+305 PQVGEDGK
-314 ILHAARH
+314 IALHAARH
-321 PLIAKEKVVPTEITL
+321 PLIAKEKVVPTDITL
-336 GDTFDALIITGPNT
+336 GVEFDTLIITGPNT

-366 AMCGLMVPA
+366 AMCGLMIPA
-375 GEGSRVSVF
+375 GEGSRVAVF

-404 SSHMVNIIRILQ
+404 SSHMVNIIHIFE
-416 VADSSSLILL
+416 VADNSSLILL

-440 LAQAII
+440 LAEAII
-446 QELRGKGVRLAC
+446 QELRGRGVRLAC

-483 VATLQPTYR
+483 VATLRPTYR

-509 LGMDPRIV
+509 LGMDTAIV
-517 DQARELV
+517 DRARELV
-524 SRESNAFEQVVGR
+524 SREGNAFEQVVGR
-537 LEEDRRKMEDQLET
+537 LEEDRRKMEDELEA
-551 LRTSAAK
+551 LRASAAQAK
-558 AQQSAQEADRLK
+558 ANAEASQRLK
-570 EEAEAQA
+570 DEAEAQA
-577 KKEVERAR
+577 KKEIDRAR

-598 ADALVNELEELR
+598 ADALVGELEELR

-618 AEQKARLRSGMKEL
+618 AEQKARLRSGLKEL

-645 NYVLPRPLVVGDDV
+645 NYVLPRPLVVGDEV

-668 TVLEEP
+668 TVLELP
-674 KDGMV
+674 KDGTV

-684 IIKTRAPLHNIRLM
+684 IIKTRVPLGNVRLL

-707 PGRTVTKS
+707 PTRTVTKN
-715 VSTPEASSS
+715 VSTPETSSS

-740 SFLDRAARMHL
+740 NFLDRASRMHL

-762 GALRAAVQQHLRRCA
+762 GALRTAVQQHLRRCS

>member
-1 MGRDLSRGIAVRI
+1 
-14 EIMDKHTKALELD
+14 MDKHTKALELD
-27 KILEMVAGE
+27 KILEMVAEE
-36 CSSADAAELARKL
+36 CSSQDGAQLAREL

-54 AGEAQWLLQETDAA
+54 AAEAQWLLGETDAA

-74 FGAPSFYGMKNVT
+74 YGAPSFYGMKNVT

-117 TQWWGKSESVRTA
+117 TQWWGKSGNVTTA
-130 LTGRF
+130 LTPRF
-135 QVLAPNKYLEEK
+135 EVLAPNKYLEEK
-147 IFTCIVSE
+147 IFTCIVNE

-181 DQLDKLIR
+181 DQLDKLIH
-189 SPAHQKHLQE
+189 SQAHQKHLQE
-199 NIVTQR
+199 SIVTQR

-244 LNNEIRVLR
+244 ANNEIRVLR
-253 SDEQEEISRILL
+253 SDEQDEIARILL

-277 IIESYNYAVQL
+277 IIESYHYAVEL

-305 PQIGEDGKT
+305 PQVGEDGK
-314 ILHAARH
+314 IALHAARH
-321 PLIAKEKVVPTEITL
+321 PLIAKEKVVPTDITL
-336 GDTFDALIITGPNT
+336 GVEFDTLIITGPNT

-366 AMCGLMVPA
+366 AMCGLMIPA
-375 GEGSRVSVF
+375 GEGSRVAVF

-404 SSHMVNIIRILQ
+404 SSHMVNIIHIFE
-416 VADSSSLILL
+416 VADNSSLILL

-440 LAQAII
+440 LAEAII
-446 QELRGKGVRLAC
+446 QELRGRGVRLAC

-483 VATLQPTYR
+483 VATLRPTYR

-509 LGMDPRIV
+509 LGMDTAIV
-517 DQARELV
+517 DRARELV
-524 SRESNAFEQVVGR
+524 SREGNAFEQVVGR
-537 LEEDRRKMEDQLET
+537 LEEDRRKMEDELEA
-551 LRTSAAK
+551 LRASAAQAK
-558 AQQSAQEADRLK
+558 ANAEASQRLK
-570 EEAEAQA
+570 DEAEAQA
-577 KKEVERAR
+577 KKEIDRAR

-598 ADALVNELEELR
+598 ADALVGELEELR

-618 AEQKARLRSGMKEL
+618 AEQKARLRSGLKEL

-645 NYVLPRPLVVGDDV
+645 NYVLPRPLVVGDEV

-668 TVLEEP
+668 TVLELP
-674 KDGMV
+674 KDGTV

-684 IIKTRAPLHNIRLM
+684 IIKTRVPLGNVRLL

-707 PGRTVTKS
+707 PTRTVTKN
-715 VSTPEASSS
+715 VSTPETSSS

-740 SFLDRAARMHL
+740 NFLDRASRMYL

-762 GALRAAVQQHLRRCA
+762 GALRTAVQQHLRRCS

>member
-1 MGRDLSRGIAVRI
+1 
-14 EIMDKHTKALELD
+14 MDKHTKALELD
-27 KILEMVAGE
+27 KILEMVAEE
-36 CSSADAAELARKL
+36 CSSQDGAQLAREL

-54 AGEAQWLLQETDAA
+54 AAEAQWLLGETDAA

-74 FGAPSFYGMKNVT
+74 YGAPSFYGMKNVT

-117 TQWWGKSESVRTA
+117 TQWWGKSGNVTTA
-130 LTGRF
+130 LTPRF
-135 QVLAPNKYLEEK
+135 EVLAPNKYLEEK
-147 IFTCIVSE
+147 IFTCIVNE

-181 DQLDKLIR
+181 DQLDKLIH
-189 SPAHQKHLQE
+189 SQAHQKHLQE
-199 NIVTQR
+199 SIVTQR

-244 LNNEIRVLR
+244 ANNEIRVLR
-253 SDEQEEISRILL
+253 SDEQDEIARILL

-277 IIESYNYAVQL
+277 IIESYHYAVEL

-305 PQIGEDGKT
+305 PQVGEDGK
-314 ILHAARH
+314 IALHAARH
-321 PLIAKEKVVPTEITL
+321 PLIAKEKVVPTDITL
-336 GDTFDALIITGPNT
+336 GVEFDTLIITGPNT

-366 AMCGLMVPA
+366 AMCGLMIPA
-375 GEGSRVSVF
+375 GEGSRVAVF

-404 SSHMVNIIRILQ
+404 SSHMVNIIHIFE
-416 VADSSSLILL
+416 VADNSSLILL

-440 LAQAII
+440 LAEAII
-446 QELRGKGVRLAC
+446 QELRGRGVRLAC

-466 AYAIQTPG
+466 AYALQTDG
-474 VENGSCEFD
+474 VENACCEFD
-483 VATLQPTYR
+483 VATLRPTYR

-509 LGMDPRIV
+509 LGMDTAIV
-517 DQARELV
+517 DRARELV
-524 SRESNAFEQVVGR
+524 SREGNAFEQVVGR
-537 LEEDRRKMEDQLET
+537 LEEDRRKMEDELEA
-551 LRTSAAK
+551 LRASAAQAK
-558 AQQSAQEADRLK
+558 ANAEASQRLK
-570 EEAEAQA
+570 DEAEAQA
-577 KKEVERAR
+577 KKEIDRAR

-598 ADALVNELEELR
+598 ADALVGELEELR

-618 AEQKARLRSGMKEL
+618 AEQKARLRSGLKEL

-645 NYVLPRPLVVGDDV
+645 NYVLPRPLVVGDEV

-668 TVLEEP
+668 TVLELP
-674 KDGMV
+674 KDGTV

-684 IIKTRAPLHNIRLM
+684 IIKTRVPLENVRLL

-707 PGRTVTKS
+707 PTRTVTKN
-715 VSTPEASSS
+715 VSTPETSSS

-740 SFLDRAARMHL
+740 NFLDRASRMHL

-762 GALRAAVQQHLRRCA
+762 GALRTAVQQHLRRCS

>member
-1 MGRDLSRGIAVRI
+1 
-14 EIMDKHTKALELD
+14 MDKHTKALELD
-27 KILEMVAGE
+27 KILEMVAEE
-36 CSSADAAELARKL
+36 CSSQDGAQLAREL

-54 AGEAQWLLQETDAA
+54 AAEAQWLLGETDAA

-74 FGAPSFYGMKNVT
+74 YGAPSFYGMKNVT

-117 TQWWGKSESVRTA
+117 TQWWGKSGNVTTA
-130 LTGRF
+130 LTPRF
-135 QVLAPNKYLEEK
+135 EVLAPNKYLEEK
-147 IFTCIVSE
+147 IFTCIVNE

-181 DQLDKLIR
+181 DQLDKLIH
-189 SPAHQKHLQE
+189 SQAHQKHLQE
-199 NIVTQR
+199 SIITQR

-244 LNNEIRVLR
+244 ANNEIRVLR
-253 SDEQEEISRILL
+253 SDEQDEIARILL

-277 IIESYNYAVQL
+277 IIESYHYAVEL

-305 PQIGEDGKT
+305 PQVGEDGK
-314 ILHAARH
+314 IALHAARH
-321 PLIAKEKVVPTEITL
+321 PLIAKEKVVPTDITL
-336 GDTFDALIITGPNT
+336 GVEFDTLIITGPNT

-366 AMCGLMVPA
+366 AMCGLMIPA
-375 GEGSRVSVF
+375 GEGSRVAVF

-404 SSHMVNIIRILQ
+404 SSHMVNIIHIFE
-416 VADSSSLILL
+416 VADNSSLILL

-440 LAQAII
+440 LAEAII
-446 QELRGKGVRLAC
+446 QELRGRGVRLAC

-483 VATLQPTYR
+483 VATLRPTYR

-509 LGMDPRIV
+509 LGMDTAIV
-517 DQARELV
+517 DRARELV
-524 SRESNAFEQVVGR
+524 SREGNAFEQVVGR
-537 LEEDRRKMEDQLET
+537 LEEDRRKMEDELEA
-551 LRTSAAK
+551 LRASAAQAK
-558 AQQSAQEADRLK
+558 ANAEASQRLK
-570 EEAEAQA
+570 DEAEAQA
-577 KKEVERAR
+577 KKEIDRAR

-598 ADALVNELEELR
+598 ADALVGELEELR

-618 AEQKARLRSGMKEL
+618 AEQKARLRSGLKEL

-645 NYVLPRPLVVGDDV
+645 NYVLPRPLVVGDEV

-668 TVLEEP
+668 TVLELP
-674 KDGMV
+674 KDGTV

-684 IIKTRAPLHNIRLM
+684 IIKTRVPLGNVRLL

-707 PGRTVTKS
+707 PTRTVTKN
-715 VSTPEASSS
+715 VSTPETSSS

-740 SFLDRAARMHL
+740 NFLDRASRMHL

-762 GALRAAVQQHLRRCA
+762 GALRTAVQQHLRRCS